1 MYLTCRMMHIFTLPG
16 DKIWLAF
23 GDDTVIIFN
32 NSPFK
37 HDYVE
42 TFM

>member
-32 NSPFK
+32 ILHLN
-37 HDYVE
+37 
-42 TFM
+42 MIMLRQ